1 MSDKTL
7 DYPIKHIPLTNIPSI
22 VYTQQQQQQLQQSRD
37 NDSETR
43 QPPHKPLS
51 VSVTHDVST
60 LSSFDK
66 FMKTDSSI
74 VLAKNSTEQGSKDMP
89 PSTETGDNIL
99 KTILD
104 SYAKKNSNKKD
115 NTSDN
120 EKGTTEKGTTEK
132 GTTEK
137 ENDDSTLDKSD
148 KSKKPVV
155 KDTDDYIFHVYVG
168 SLSVIGLFILFRIL
182 QKG

>member
-22 VYTQQQQQQLQQSRD
+22 VYTQQQQQQSRD

-89 PSTETGDNIL
+89 PSTESGNNIL

-104 SYAKKNSNKKD
+104 SYAKKNSNKTG
-115 NTSDN
+115 NTSDNENKPDN
-120 EKGTTEKGTTEK
+120 EKGTTAK
-132 GTTEK
+132 K
-137 ENDDSTLDKSD
+137 ENDDSTLDQSD